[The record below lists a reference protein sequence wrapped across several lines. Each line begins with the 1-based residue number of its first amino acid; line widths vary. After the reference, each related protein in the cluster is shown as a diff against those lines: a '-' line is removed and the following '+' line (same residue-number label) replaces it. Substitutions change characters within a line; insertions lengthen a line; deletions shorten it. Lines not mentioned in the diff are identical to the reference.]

1 MSGNTVSASGEPSTE
16 DPYSLASPGPP
27 KAMMRTDDPAA
38 VEPARRRLAQKSRFR
53 ISSSLQNLSSCYK
66 FKRPRRQPADS
77 GFEAHSPNQSVGQL
91 PSLEHTN
98 DNTTIITLDNSS
110 ISNISNNKDEY
121 RWAVVY
127 ENQRGYIYHY
137 PFMCG

>member
-1 MSGNTVSASGEPSTE
+1 MLGNTVSASGEPSTE

-27 KAMMRTDDPAA
+27 QAMLKTDDPEA

-53 ISSSLQNLSSCYK
+53 ICSSLPNLSSCYK
-66 FKRPRRQPADS
+66 FKRPKRQLADS
-77 GFEAHSPNQSVGQL
+77 GFEAYSPNQSVGQL
-91 PSLEHTN
+91 PPLEQTN
-98 DNTTIITLDNSS
+98 DNTTIITLDDTS

-127 ENQRGYIYHY
+127 ENQRGYIYHH